1 MLAVNA
7 RKPLTQCFEYCK
19 RKSIFTK
26 ISPNSCD
33 ISYGILGL
41 LITIKCFNIIVNQLS
56 AEWHPFR
63 SLFVLISLLWYTLKH
78 LNNL

>member
-7 RKPLTQCFEYCK
+7 RKPLTQCLNIVKGNPYLQ
-19 RKSIFTK
+19 IYH
-26 ISPNSCD
+26 NSYD

-41 LITIKCFNIIVNQLS
+41 LITIKCFNIIVNQIS
-56 AEWHPFR
+56 AEWHLFR
-63 SLFVLISLLWYTLKH
+63 SLFVLKSFLWYTLKH